1 MRGVMLVTALLA
13 TILQPAWGE
22 EPNDVKVEMEK
33 LAGKIVAGVR
43 DGESAD
49 KVESAK
55 EELKTGLFGKY
66 LDKGSEAPAPKDK
79 HVGDRVYLFVSSS
92 MPLATLRNY
101 SADAAK
107 LNGEVVMVVRG
118 LKGGLEAKW
127 APTMMFSRSVL
138 AEDPDCEVSNANCR
152 MRAVQFEI
160 DPLLFK
166 RYGISRVPA
175 VVYAKGVVLA
185 DSGLSEGLDGN
196 AKSGEAWVAYGDESL
211 SGLLE
216 EINLSANSPWLSGL
230 AGRLKE

>member
-1 MRGVMLVTALLA
+1 
-13 TILQPAWGE
+13 
-22 EPNDVKVEMEK
+22 VKVEGAEK
-33 LAGKIVAGVR
+33 
-43 DGESAD
+43 
-49 KVESAK
+49 
-55 EELKTGLFGKY
+55 ELKTGLFGRY
-66 LDKGSEAPAPKDK
+66 LDKVGEAPAPKGK
-79 HVGDRVYLFVSSS
+79 PTGDRVYLFVSSS

-107 LNGEVVMVVRG
+107 LKGDVVMVVRG

-127 APTMMFSRSVL
+127 VPTMMFSRSIL
-138 AEDPDCEVSNANCR
+138 AEDPDCDVSNANCH
-152 MRAVQFEI
+152 MRFVQLEI

-185 DSGLSEGLDGN
+185 DAGLSEGLDGN

-216 EINLSANSPWLSGL
+216 EINSSANSAWLSGL
-230 AGRLKE
+230 AGKLKE